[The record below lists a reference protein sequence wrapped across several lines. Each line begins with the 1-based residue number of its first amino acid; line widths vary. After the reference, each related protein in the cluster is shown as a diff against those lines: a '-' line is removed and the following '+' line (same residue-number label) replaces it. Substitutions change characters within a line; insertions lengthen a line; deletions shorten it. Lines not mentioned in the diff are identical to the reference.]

1 MAEFYGK
8 YRGKVVNNVDP
19 EMLGRIIALVPAISE
34 LPLTWALPN
43 APFAGSSV
51 GLFALPPIG
60 ANVWIEF
67 EGGDPNYPI
76 WTGCFWGRGEVPASP
91 ALPTTVMLK
100 TELIT
105 LTLDDLKA
113 ELKLEA
119 RTPAGVQT
127 VEMTPAGI
135 KLNSNMVVV
144 TLSQESIE
152 LKHTES
158 TGTVAPQG
166 VTLKSGTA
174 SVEVMP
180 ASIGIKNG
188 EAGAEITPASISLK
202 NGAASVDLSPASV
215 SLNKGALEVM

>member
-19 EMLGRIIALVPAISE
+19 LMLGRILPLVPAVSE
-34 LPLTWALPN
+34 LPLTWAMPN
-43 APFAGSSV
+43 VPFAGQ
-51 GLFALPPIG
+51 GQGFFALPPIG

-76 WTGCFWGRGEVPASP
+76 WTGCFWGDGQVPASP
-91 ALPTTVMLK
+91 AVPTTVMLK

-105 LTLDDLKA
+105 LTLDDLKG

-119 RTPAGVQT
+119 RTPGGVQT
-127 VEMTPAGI
+127 IEMTPAGI
-135 KLNSNMVVV
+135 KLSSDEVTV
-144 TLSQESIE
+144 TLSQETIE
-152 LKHTES
+152 LRHTAS
-158 TGTVAPQG
+158 TGTIAPQG
-166 VTLKSGTA
+166 VALKSGSAAIDVT
-174 SVEVMP
+174 P

-188 EAGAEITPASISLK
+188 GASAEVTPASISLE

>member
-1 MAEFYGK
+1 MPQFLGK
-8 YRGKVVNNVDP
+8 YRGKVLNNVDP
-19 EMLGRIIALVPAISE
+19 EMLGRIIPLVPAISE

-43 APFAGSSV
+43 VPFAGSSV
-51 GLFALPPIG
+51 GFFALPPIG

-67 EGGDPNYPI
+67 EGGDPDYPI
-76 WTGCFWGRGEVPASP
+76 WTGCFWGEGEVPAKP
-91 ALPTTVMLK
+91 AIPTTVMLK
-100 TELIT
+100 TNLLT

-119 RTPAGVQT
+119 KTPSGLQT
-127 VEMTPAGI
+127 VEMTPSGI
-135 KLNSNMVVV
+135 KLSSNIVTV

-174 SVEVMP
+174 SAEV
-180 ASIGIKNG
+180 
-188 EAGAEITPASISLK
+188 TPASVALK
-202 NGAASVDLSPASV
+202 NGAASAEVTPASIGLKNGASSIDMSPASV
-215 SLNKGALEVM
+215 SLNNGALEVM